1 MLIFKRGH
9 THINQDDLSE
19 YLDGRLSG
27 TAAARIDLRLT
38 ECASCRRDLDALRS
52 TVSLLQQMPELTLPR
67 SFIMPGPP
75 PAPVALRPPAPLRMP
90 QWVYSGAAATAALVF
105 PILVSA
111 DATGL
116 LAPKL
121 TAQPEV
127 TAQALRA
134 APESFQQEDRDGAAR
149 AIEMA
154 APQAPVVNEAISAE
168 KGLNIAVTRE
178 TEVAEAEAVAPTLR
192 QAAVPPQTAAKVE
205 APADTSASA
214 PVAAMA
220 APEMEKAV
228 ESKLALPPPV
238 AAMATTE
245 VEEVATSEVARPQP
259 EAAMSALAVEEG
271 VKAKSVPLTPEVAM
285 AAAKADESAKMKA
298 DSTPSIIAL
307 TTPQRPPEP
316 TTVAQDSP
324 RGIPPPYNP
333 INIWRV
339 LEGLAAVTAV
349 GFLVVWIL
357 RRRAGR

>member
-105 PILVSA
+105 AILVSA

-178 TEVAEAEAVAPTLR
+178 AEVAEAEAVAPTLR

-220 APEMEKAV
+220 
-228 ESKLALPPPV
+228 
-238 AAMATTE
+238 TTE
-245 VEEVATSEVARPQP
+245 VKEVATSEVARPQP

>member
-27 TAAARIDLRLT
+27 TATTRLDRRLT
-38 ECASCRRDLDALRS
+38 ECATCRQDLDALRS

-75 PAPVALRPPAPLRMP
+75 PAPVAVRPPAPLRMP

-105 PILVSA
+105 AILVSA

-121 TAQPEV
+121 TSQPEV
-127 TAQALRA
+127 TAQALQA
-134 APESFQQEDRDGAAR
+134 APESFQQADGDGAAG

-154 APQAPVVNEAISAE
+154 AQAPVITEAVSAE
-168 KGLNIAVTRE
+168 KGLSVAVTQE
-178 TEVAEAEAVAPTLR
+178 AEVAEAVAPTLR

-205 APADTSASA
+205 AQEDASASA
-214 PVAAMA
+214 PVPAMA
-220 APEMEKAV
+220 AAEVEKAV
-228 ESKLALPPPV
+228 ESKLAPPPTV
-238 AAMATTE
+238 AAMTATE
-245 VEEVATSEVARPQP
+245 VREVANSEAVQPRP
-259 EAAMSALAVEEG
+259 EAAMSAPAVEEA
-271 VKAKSVPLTPEVAM
+271 VTAESAPPTPKGAM
-285 AAAKADESAKMKA
+285 AAVKADISAEVKA
-298 DSTPSIIAL
+298 DPTPSIIAL
-307 TTPQRPPEP
+307 TTSQRAPEP
-316 TTVAQDSP
+316 TTVAQESP

-339 LEGLAAVTAV
+339 LEGLAAAAAV
-349 GFLVVWIL
+349 GFLVIWIL

>member
-205 APADTSASA
+205 AQADTSAAA

-220 APEMEKAV
+220 TNKAAG
-228 ESKLALPPPV
+228 SA
-238 AAMATTE
+238 E
-245 VEEVATSEVARPQP
+245 VE
-259 EAAMSALAVEEG
+259 
-271 VKAKSVPLTPEVAM
+271 
-285 AAAKADESAKMKA
+285 ADP
-298 DSTPSIIAL
+298 TPSIIAL
-307 TTPQRPPEP
+307 TTAQQPPEP
-316 TTVAQDSP
+316 TTVAQESL

-349 GFLVVWIL
+349 GFLLVWIL